1 VIDIPRRQWRDPGSD
16 FAQGRGMLKLPDR
29 GDGMIPEKRIE
40 RRLAAIVAA
49 DVVGYSR
56 LMGADEIGTL
66 RALRA
71 HRRELI
77 DPTIAAH
84 HGRIVKT
91 TGDGLLVEFPS
102 AVEAVTCAISV
113 QQGIALRNEGV
124 TEDKRLIF
132 RIGIN
137 VGDII
142 SEAGDIFGDGVNV
155 AARLES
161 LCEPG
166 GLCISRAVRDQVR
179 DKLPVTFD
187 DLGEQQVKNIAR
199 PVRAFGLTPE
209 AITAIP
215 ELAPSGFKGQGGP
228 DRRRWIIAALVAVL
242 VSAGGAAW
250 WMVRVPPPVSHSA
263 ESIAATPVP
272 IGGARASIA
281 VLPLEALGAEGGSDY
296 FADGLTEDIISALGR
311 FRELS
316 VMSLGAVF
324 AYKGKHPPPM
334 EVGRDLKVRYVVE
347 GSIRRA
353 PERIRVAVS
362 LTDTNQNAVL
372 WSEKYDAE
380 PKDIFAVQ
388 DQITRRISGALALR
402 VTGLELARSAT
413 KPPNNLEAY
422 DLVLRGR
429 DLLNRLTR
437 SANAQARDLF
447 ERAIALD
454 PNYGPAYVGLGQVDM
469 RAANQG
475 WTQDPGGALER
486 AEKLA
491 QKAIALDDLSS
502 NAHALLGNVAV
513 QFGDYD
519 RALGELKRAIDLNG
533 SDAESYGHL
542 VTVLLFEGDISGA
555 IAGGELVTQF
565 RPEIPDGA
573 AFDLS
578 IAYILA
584 DRGADAV
591 RILEHA
597 VGRNPGHLYMNVML
611 AAAYGA
617 VGRQQDAE
625 RQADRVHQRFPT
637 FSRDRF
643 GSALRDPSLR
653 AKLDRALE
661 KAGL

>member
-1 VIDIPRRQWRDPGSD
+1 
-16 FAQGRGMLKLPDR
+16 
-29 GDGMIPEKRIE
+29 
-40 RRLAAIVAA
+40 
-49 DVVGYSR
+49 
-56 LMGADEIGTL
+56 
-66 RALRA
+66 
-71 HRRELI
+71 
-77 DPTIAAH
+77 
-84 HGRIVKT
+84 
-91 TGDGLLVEFPS
+91 
-102 AVEAVTCAISV
+102 
-113 QQGIALRNEGV
+113 
-124 TEDKRLIF
+124 
-132 RIGIN
+132 
-137 VGDII
+137 
-142 SEAGDIFGDGVNV
+142 
-155 AARLES
+155 
-161 LCEPG
+161 
-166 GLCISRAVRDQVR
+166 
-179 DKLPVTFD
+179 
-187 DLGEQQVKNIAR
+187 
-199 PVRAFGLTPE
+199 
-209 AITAIP
+209 
-215 ELAPSGFKGQGGP
+215 
-228 DRRRWIIAALVAVL
+228 
-242 VSAGGAAW
+242 
-250 WMVRVPPPVSHSA
+250 
-263 ESIAATPVP
+263 
-272 IGGARASIA
+272 
-281 VLPLEALGAEGGSDY
+281 
-296 FADGLTEDIISALGR
+296 
-311 FRELS
+311 
-316 VMSLGAVF
+316 
-324 AYKGKHPPPM
+324 M

-347 GSIRRA
+347 GSFRRA

-362 LTDTNQNAVL
+362 LTDTNRNAVL

-380 PKDIFAVQ
+380 PRDIFAVQ
-388 DQITRRISGALALR
+388 DQITRRISGALALQ
-402 VTGLELARSAT
+402 VTGLELARSAA
-413 KPPNNLEAY
+413 KAPNNLEAY

-429 DLLNRLTR
+429 DLLSRLTR

-486 AEKLA
+486 AEKHA

-502 NAHALLGNVAV
+502 GAHALLGDVAV

-573 AFDLS
+573 AFVLS

-591 RILEHA
+591 RVLERA
-597 VGRNPGHLYMNVML
+597 VDRNPGHLYMNVML

-637 FSRDRF
+637 FSRERF

>member
-1 VIDIPRRQWRDPGSD
+1 MV
-16 FAQGRGMLKLPDR
+16 KLPDR
-29 GDGMIPEKRIE
+29 RDTVTAEKRVE
-40 RRLAAIVAA
+40 RRLAAIMAA

-56 LMGADEIGTL
+56 LMGGDEIGTL
-66 RALRA
+66 RALQA

-77 DPTIAAH
+77 DPKIAAH
-84 HGRIVKT
+84 RGRIVKT

-102 AVEAVTCAISV
+102 AVEAVACAISV
-113 QQGIALRNEGV
+113 QRGIAVRNEGV
-124 TEDKRLIF
+124 AEDKRVIF
-132 RIGIN
+132 RIGVN

-179 DKLPVTFD
+179 DKLPVAFD

-199 PVRAFGLTPE
+199 PVRAFRLTAE
-209 AITAIP
+209 A
-215 ELAPSGFKGQGGP
+215 
-228 DRRRWIIAALVAVL
+228 
-242 VSAGGAAW
+242 
-250 WMVRVPPPVSHSA
+250 
-263 ESIAATPVP
+263 IAATPELSPQALTAPGGRRRPWVIAVLVAVILAAGGTTWWIVRAPPMVTQPSGPTAISPLP
-272 IGGARASIA
+272 IGAARASIA

-324 AYKGKHPPPM
+324 AYKGKHPSPM

-362 LTDTNQNAVL
+362 LTDTNRSAVL

-429 DLLNRLTR
+429 DLLSRLTR

-502 NAHALLGNVAV
+502 GAHALLGDVAV

-519 RALGELKRAIDLNG
+519 RALAKLKRAIDLNG

-565 RPEIPDGA
+565 RPEIPDGT
-573 AFDLS
+573 AFDLGV
-578 IAYILA
+578 AYILA

-597 VGRNPGHLYMNVML
+597 VDRNPGHLYMNVML

-653 AKLDRALE
+653 AKLNQALE

>member
-1 VIDIPRRQWRDPGSD
+1 MV
-16 FAQGRGMLKLPDR
+16 KLPDR
-29 GDGMIPEKRIE
+29 RDTVTAEKRVE
-40 RRLAAIVAA
+40 RRLAAIMAA

-56 LMGADEIGTL
+56 LMGGDEIGTL
-66 RALRA
+66 RALQA

-77 DPTIAAH
+77 DPKIAAH
-84 HGRIVKT
+84 RGRIVKT

-102 AVEAVTCAISV
+102 AVEAVACAISV
-113 QQGIALRNEGV
+113 QRGIAVRNEGV
-124 TEDKRLIF
+124 AEDKRVIF
-132 RIGIN
+132 RIGVN

-179 DKLPVTFD
+179 DKLPVAFD

-199 PVRAFGLTPE
+199 PVRAFRLTAE
-209 AITAIP
+209 A
-215 ELAPSGFKGQGGP
+215 
-228 DRRRWIIAALVAVL
+228 
-242 VSAGGAAW
+242 
-250 WMVRVPPPVSHSA
+250 
-263 ESIAATPVP
+263 IAATPELSPQALTAPGGRSRPWVIAVLVAVILAAGGTTWWIVRAPPMVTQPSGPTAISPLP
-272 IGGARASIA
+272 IGAARASIA

-324 AYKGKHPPPM
+324 AYKGKHPSPM

-362 LTDTNQNAVL
+362 LTDTNRSAVL

-429 DLLNRLTR
+429 DLLSGLTR

-502 NAHALLGNVAV
+502 GAHALLGDVAV

-519 RALGELKRAIDLNG
+519 RALAELKRAIDLNG

-565 RPEIPDGA
+565 RPEIPDGT
-573 AFDLS
+573 AFDLGV
-578 IAYILA
+578 AYILA

-597 VGRNPGHLYMNVML
+597 VDRNPGHLYMNVML

-653 AKLDRALE
+653 AKLNQALE

>member
-1 VIDIPRRQWRDPGSD
+1 VVV
-16 FAQGRGMLKLPDR
+16 KLPGRRDSVTA
-29 GDGMIPEKRIE
+29 EKRVE
-40 RRLAAIVAA
+40 RRLAAIMAA

-66 RALRA
+66 RALSA

-77 DPTIAAH
+77 DPTIAAR

-91 TGDGLLVEFPS
+91 TGDGVLVEFPS
-102 AVEAVTCAISV
+102 AVEAVACAISV
-113 QQGIALRNEGV
+113 QQGIALRNAGV
-124 TEDKRLIF
+124 AEDKRLIF

-199 PVRAFGLTPE
+199 PVRAFGLTPQ
-209 AITAIP
+209 AIAALP
-215 ELAPSGFKGQGGP
+215 ELASDGHTTPK
-228 DRRRWIIAALVAVL
+228 RRGHAWIIPALVAVSL
-242 VSAGGAAW
+242 AAGGTAW
-250 WMVRVPPPVSHSA
+250 WLVRAPPLTPERA
-263 ESIAATPVP
+263 ETIATTPVP
-272 IGGARASIA
+272 IGAARASIA

-296 FADGLTEDIISALGR
+296 FADGLTEDIIAALGR

-324 AYKGKHPPPM
+324 AYKGKHPSPM

-362 LTDTNQNAVL
+362 LTDTNRNAVL
-372 WSEKYDAE
+372 WSEKYEAE

-429 DLLNRLTR
+429 DLLSRLTR

-454 PNYGPAYVGLGQVDM
+454 PNYGPAYVGLGQVDV

-502 NAHALLGNVAV
+502 NAHALLGDVAV

-565 RPEIPDGA
+565 RPEVPDGA

-578 IAYILA
+578 VAYILA

-597 VGRNPGHLYMNVML
+597 VDRNPGHLYMNVML

-643 GSALRDPSLR
+643 GSALRDPGLR

>member
-1 VIDIPRRQWRDPGSD
+1 MV
-16 FAQGRGMLKLPDR
+16 KLPGRRDTVTAER
-29 GDGMIPEKRIE
+29 RVE
-40 RRLAAIVAA
+40 RRLAAITAA

-66 RALRA
+66 RALSA

-77 DPTIAAH
+77 DPTIAARR
-84 HGRIVKT
+84 GRIVKT
-91 TGDGLLVEFPS
+91 TGDGVLVEFPS
-102 AVEAVTCAISV
+102 AVEAVACAISV
-113 QQGIALRNEGV
+113 QQGIALRNAGV
-124 TEDKRLIF
+124 AEDKRLIF

-179 DKLPVTFD
+179 DKLPVSFD

-228 DRRRWIIAALVAVL
+228 DRRRWIIAALVT
-242 VSAGGAAW
+242 VSLAAGGTAW
-250 WMVRVPPPVSHSA
+250 WLVRAPPLTPERA
-263 ESIAATPVP
+263 ETITTTPVP
-272 IGGARASIA
+272 IGAARASIA

-296 FADGLTEDIISALGR
+296 FADGLTEDIISALAR
-311 FRELS
+311 FPELS

-324 AYKGKHPPPM
+324 AYKGKHSPPM
-334 EVGRDLKVRYVVE
+334 EVGRDLQVGYVVE
-347 GSIRRA
+347 GFIRRS
-353 PERIRVAVS
+353 PERIRVSVS
-362 LTDTNQNAVL
+362 LTDTIRSAVL

-388 DQITRRISGALALR
+388 DQITRRISGTLALR
-402 VTGLELARSAT
+402 VTSLELARSAA
-413 KPPNNLEAY
+413 KPPSNLEAY

-429 DLLNRLTR
+429 ALLSRLTR

-454 PNYGPAYVGLGQVDM
+454 PNYAPAYVGLGQVDM
-469 RAANQG
+469 RASNQG
-475 WTQDPGGALER
+475 WTQDPPEALAR

-491 QKAIALDDLSS
+491 QKAIALDDLNSG
-502 NAHALLGNVAV
+502 AHALLGDVAV
-513 QFGDYD
+513 HFGDYD
-519 RALGELKRAIDLNG
+519 RALEELQRAIDLNG

-542 VTVLLFEGDISGA
+542 VAVLVYRGDTAGA
-555 IAGGELVTQF
+555 IAAGELLALFQPQV
-565 RPEIPDGA
+565 PDG
-573 AFDLS
+573 
-578 IAYILA
+578 
-584 DRGADAV
+584 
-591 RILEHA
+591 
-597 VGRNPGHLYMNVML
+597 
-611 AAAYGA
+611 
-617 VGRQQDAE
+617 
-625 RQADRVHQRFPT
+625 T
-637 FSRDRF
+637 
-643 GSALRDPSLR
+643 
-653 AKLDRALE
+653 
-661 KAGL
+661 

>member
-1 VIDIPRRQWRDPGSD
+1 MV
-16 FAQGRGMLKLPDR
+16 KLPDR
-29 GDGMIPEKRIE
+29 RDTVTAEKRVE
-40 RRLAAIVAA
+40 RRLAAIMAA

-66 RALRA
+66 RALSA

-77 DPTIAAH
+77 DPTIAAR

-91 TGDGLLVEFPS
+91 TGDGVLVEFPS
-102 AVEAVTCAISV
+102 AVEAVACAISV
-113 QQGIALRNEGV
+113 QQGIALRNAGV
-124 TEDKRLIF
+124 AEDKRLIF
-132 RIGIN
+132 RVGIN

-199 PVRAFGLTPE
+199 PVRAFGLTAE
-209 AITAIP
+209 A
-215 ELAPSGFKGQGGP
+215 
-228 DRRRWIIAALVAVL
+228 
-242 VSAGGAAW
+242 
-250 WMVRVPPPVSHSA
+250 
-263 ESIAATPVP
+263 IAATPELSPQTLTAPGGRSRPWVIAVLVAVILAAGGATWWIVRAPPVVTQPSGPTAIAPLP
-272 IGGARASIA
+272 IGAARASIA

-324 AYKGKHPPPM
+324 AYKGKHPSPM
-334 EVGRDLKVRYVVE
+334 EVGRDLKVRYVVD

-362 LTDTNQNAVL
+362 LTDTDRSAVL

-388 DQITRRISGALALR
+388 DQITRRISGALALQ

-429 DLLNRLTR
+429 GLLSSLTR
-437 SANAQARDLF
+437 SANAQARALF

-454 PNYGPAYVGLGQVDM
+454 PNYAPAYVGLGQVDM

-475 WTQDPGGALER
+475 WTQDPGEALER

-491 QKAIALDDLSS
+491 QKAITLDDLSS
-502 NAHALLGNVAV
+502 NAHALLGDAAV
-513 QFGDYD
+513 QFGDFD

-533 SDAESYGHL
+533 SDAESYDHL
-542 VTVLLFEGDISGA
+542 VAVLLYRGDTAGA
-555 IAGGELVTQF
+555 IAAGELVAQF
-565 RPEIPDGA
+565 QPELPDGT
-573 AFDLS
+573 AFNLG

-591 RILEHA
+591 RILERA
-597 VGRNPGHLYMNVML
+597 IDRNPGLLVTNVML
-611 AAAYGA
+611 AAAYAAAGREQEA
-617 VGRQQDAE
+617 GRQAE
-625 RQADRVHQRFPT
+625 RVHQRFPT

-643 GSALRDPSLR
+643 GSAFRDPTLR
-653 AKLDRALE
+653 AKLNQALE